1 MPVGVASRL
10 GGVPFADFAR
20 NVLRLRTVLL
30 LGILAIASLVNVRP
44 ASASCGDY
52 VVIGNPSANGASHD
66 AAGTLVSKTAQHAE
80 HIPLAPTPYHG
91 PSCRRVPHPFAVPN
105 VPPPSLERCPDC
117 WAKFSDEACEHT
129 TIRPQ
134 QRGEFDAPPLPSVW
148 YPAIWRPPEVI

>member
-20 NVLRLRTVLL
+20 NVLRLRIVLL
-30 LGILAIASLVNVRP
+30 LGLLAVASLVNVRL

-80 HIPLAPTPYHG
+80 HIPLAPTPCHG

-105 VPPPSLERCPDC
+105 APPPSLERSPDC
-117 WAKFSDEACEHT
+117 WAKFSDEACDQDT
-129 TIRPQ
+129 AAFRP
-134 QRGEFDAPPLPSVW
+134 RGEFDAPSLSAGW
-148 YPAIWRPPEVI
+148 YPATWRPPEAI